1 MVPEVIRRGDLVATM
16 AHETCALMV
25 AHSAAERGVFVVTS
39 PVLGVGKTR
48 STLHAANS
56 TGRPVL
62 HLVLSPASNSVTVN
76 AELLASAGASCPRH
90 APLWE
95 STAEVVG
102 LLDDLDAV
110 VVVDDAHRLSVEALA
125 HLEVLHRRSSST
137 LGLVGGPTLA
147 RRHQSSV
154 ELFDRVE
161 RWVEM
166 TPLNRTVMID
176 SLMGWHQVFRAA
188 PRRRL
193 VEIDAAYARGR
204 WRRWQQFLTAALRYT
219 RNGDQPLTDDVI
231 DHALTAL
238 GWQQRPDPQ
247 QAR

>member
-1 MVPEVIRRGDLVATM
+1 MSPDVTQDNDLVATM

-25 AHSAAERGVFVVTS
+25 AHSAAERAVFVVAS

-48 STLHAANS
+48 STLHAAHS

-76 AELLASAGASCPRH
+76 AELLASAGATCPRH

-102 LLDDLDAV
+102 LLNDLDPI

-125 HLEVLHRRSSST
+125 HLEVLHRRSIST
-137 LGLVGGPTLA
+137 LGLVGGPNLA
-147 RRHQSSV
+147 RRHQTSV

-166 TPLNRTVMID
+166 APLNRTVMID
-176 SLMGWHQVFRAA
+176 SLIGWHHLFRTA
-188 PRRRL
+188 PRHRL
-193 VEIDAAYARGR
+193 VEIDAVYARGR

-219 RNGDQPLTDDVI
+219 HKGDRPLTDDAI

-247 QAR
+247 PPR